1 MNTDFLTVEESHQ
14 VDAALLSSRD
24 KFITRIAI
32 YALRTLKKISLE
44 LGCPVENITN
54 NQVIAWVKKDETL
67 QQQLEAGGG
76 VDSFFINLV
85 ISALRPL
92 KSASQEIGE
101 PIGNLTVKQL
111 ISWFEKEAKKNL

>member
-44 LGCPVENITN
+44 VGCSVENITN

-67 QQQLEAGGG
+67 RQQLEAGGG
-76 VDSFFINLV
+76 VDNFFINLV
-85 ISALRPL
+85 ISALKPL

-111 ISWFEKEAKKNL
+111 IGWFEKEAKKNL